1 MEHTFGKVIEMCRK
15 PTFWAAAVE
24 SDTVSRA
31 LKVAAVVGSILVL
44 INQGDLILQG
54 KLPPI
59 WKLLLTYCVPYSVS
73 TYSAASF
80 KVAYRRMSRN
90 AGEV

>member
-1 MEHTFGKVIEMCRK
+1 MDRSLREVVTMCRM
-15 PTFWAAAVE
+15 PSFWAAAVE

-31 LKVAAVVGSILVL
+31 LKVAAVIGTLLVA
-44 INQGDLILQG
+44 INQGDVLLRGDI
-54 KLPPI
+54 PPA

-80 KVAYRRMSRN
+80 KVTYRHMD
-90 AGEV
+90 

>member
-1 MEHTFGKVIEMCRK
+1 
-15 PTFWAAAVE
+15 VE

-31 LKVAAVVGSILVL
+31 LKVAVVVGSILVF

-80 KVAYRRMSRN
+80 KVAYRRT
-90 AGEV
+90 G

>member
-1 MEHTFGKVIEMCRK
+1 MQHKLREVVEMCRK
-15 PTFWAAAVE
+15 PSFWAATVE

-31 LKVAAVVGSILVL
+31 LKVAVVVGSILVF

-80 KVAYRRMSRN
+80 KVAYRRM
-90 AGEV
+90 G

>member
-1 MEHTFGKVIEMCRK
+1 MQHKLREVVEMCQK
-15 PTFWAAAVE
+15 PSFWAATVE

-31 LKVAAVVGSILVL
+31 LKVAVVVGSILVF

-80 KVAYRRMSRN
+80 KVAYRRM
-90 AGEV
+90 G